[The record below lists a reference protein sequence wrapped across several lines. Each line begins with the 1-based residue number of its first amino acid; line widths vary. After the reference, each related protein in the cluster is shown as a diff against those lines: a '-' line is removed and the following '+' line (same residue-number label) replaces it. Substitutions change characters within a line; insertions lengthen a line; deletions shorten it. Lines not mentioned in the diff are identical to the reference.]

1 MLHQIAYL
9 SLIVE
14 IIMWSI
20 C

>member
-14 IIMWSI
+14 ISMWSV